1 VSVNMVVLTGRLT
14 ADPELKYT
22 QTGKALVRFALAV
35 NRRYNRD
42 ETDFIN
48 VTAWDKK
55 AELASQYLHK
65 GSLIAV
71 TGSIRVRSYDDSE
84 GIRRKSTEVL
94 VENLE
99 FLDSKKSDS
108 SGSSSGESNLSI
120 AETENKSNVS
130 DDDFPF

>member
-1 VSVNMVVLTGRLT
+1 MSVNMVVLTGRLT

-99 FLDSKKSDS
+99 FFLEIRRNS
-108 SGSSSGESNLSI
+108 
-120 AETENKSNVS
+120 
-130 DDDFPF
+130 